1 MKAKTIGLIILIVLV
16 AIFVVGNIVV
26 YTEASL
32 WYFKTFQHLR
42 TIVIIL
48 VTLVVGVLIGWFI
61 PSPIRKKKTKEQS
74 VSNKQE
80 V

>member
-26 YTEASL
+26 HTEASL

-48 VTLVVGVLIGWFI
+48 ITLVVGVLIGWFI
-61 PSPIRKKKTKEQS
+61 PSPIRKKKSEEQS

>member
-26 YTEASL
+26 HTEASL

-48 VTLVVGVLIGWFI
+48 ITLVVGVLIGWFI
-61 PSPIRKKKTKEQS
+61 PSPLRKRKPKEQP

>member
-26 YTEASL
+26 HTEASL

-80 V
+80 A

>member
-26 YTEASL
+26 HTEASL

>member
-1 MKAKTIGLIILIVLV
+1 
-16 AIFVVGNIVV
+16 
-26 YTEASL
+26 
-32 WYFKTFQHLR
+32 
-42 TIVIIL
+42 
-48 VTLVVGVLIGWFI
+48 VVGVLIGWFI

>member
-1 MKAKTIGLIILIVLV
+1 MKAKTVGLIILIVLV

-26 YTEASL
+26 HTEASL

-61 PSPIRKKKTKEQS
+61 PSPIREKKSEEQS
-74 VSNKQE
+74 ISNKQE

>member
-16 AIFVVGNIVV
+16 AIFVVGNIVIH
-26 YTEASL
+26 TEASL

>member
-1 MKAKTIGLIILIVLV
+1 MKAKTIGLIILIVVV

-26 YTEASL
+26 HTEASL